1 MLIWPPTRSI
11 SAGPEPRY
19 GTCTIDTPAVVLKS
33 SAARWLDVPW
43 PLEANEYFS
52 GSFFSR
58 ATNSCR
64 LAAGT
69 DWFTDIT
76 LGIVATTVSGVKSLT
91 AS

>member
-1 MLIWPPTRSI
+1 MN
-11 SAGPEPRY
+11 
-19 GTCTIDTPAVVLKS
+19 S

-43 PLEANEYFS
+43 PLEAKEYFS
-52 GSFFSR
+52 GSFFKS

-64 LAAGT
+64 LLAGT

-76 LGIVATTVSGVKSLT
+76 LGIVATTASGVKSLT